1 MWFDKCL
8 GLEFNGN
15 NGGIEVLTSHYL
27 CHIFNDFHVK
37 EKQILL
43 LFPKYMVAIVHTFD
57 DSFSQMCPTDFHYSI
72 HTILEQVKLLI
83 GALCLW
89 KRKSVSV
96 G

>member
-1 MWFDKCL
+1 MWFDKSL

-43 LFPKYMVAIVHTFD
+43 LFPKYMVAIVHTFEIRFLKCVQRIFIIRFIP
-57 DSFSQMCPTDFHYSI
+57 SWN
-72 HTILEQVKLLI
+72 K
-83 GALCLW
+83 
-89 KRKSVSV
+89 
-96 G
+96 